1 MIYFWLKESFK
12 LIGRAK
18 GSFFISLIS
27 MTISVFL
34 IITSIVLIR
43 ISDVLQSGIKESVTI
58 NVFLND
64 SITKNELNQFEDK
77 LKREDFTKQVNF
89 ISKEQAADNFIKET
103 GQDFRKIL
111 DYNPLPASFSV
122 SLKENFVNKNSLQV
136 VINKLQKY
144 PNVDEV
150 VFQDKFVYTLL
161 SYIDNIKKYIFI
173 FTGILFFISIYIV
186 YSTVKLITNSKYEEM
201 ETMKLVGAKLSTIKA
216 PVILNSIYIGFFA
229 GIISTAIFWALIYYI
244 NNSTLLNFFV
254 DKNLIY
260 YVAVLLLV
268 GPLISASI
276 SIFTLRKISL
286 KI

>member
-1 MIYFWLKESFK
+1 MIKFWLKESFK

-34 IITSIVLIR
+34 IITSLILIR
-43 ISDVLQSGIKESVTI
+43 ISDILQSGIKESITI

-64 SITKNELNQFEDK
+64 SIGKDDTKKLGDK
-77 LKREDFTKQVNF
+77 LKKEEFTKLVKF
-89 ISKEQAADNFIKET
+89 ISKEQAADNFIKQT
-103 GQDFRKIL
+103 GEDFRKIL

-122 SLKENFVNKNSLQV
+122 SLKENFVNKDSLQA
-136 VINKLQKY
+136 VISKLQKY

-161 SYIDNIKKYIFI
+161 SYLNNIKKYIFI

-186 YSTVKLITNSKYEEM
+186 YSTVKLITNSKYKEM

-229 GIISTAIFWALIYYI
+229 GIISFGIFLGVVYYI
-244 NNSTLLNFFV
+244 NNNTLFNFFI
-254 DKNLIY
+254 DKNLIFY
-260 YVAVLLLV
+260 LAALLLI
-268 GPLISASI
+268 GPVISASI
-276 SIFTLRKISL
+276 SLFTLRKISL

>member
-34 IITSIVLIR
+34 IITSFILIR
-43 ISDVLQSGIKESVTI
+43 ISDILQSGVKESITI
-58 NVFLND
+58 NIFLND
-64 SITKNELNQFEDK
+64 SISKKELKEFEDK
-77 LKREDFTKQVNF
+77 LNEEDFTKQVKY
-89 ISKEQAADNFIKET
+89 ISKEMAAENFIKET
-103 GQDFRKIL
+103 GEDFRKIL

-122 SLKENFVNKNSLQV
+122 SLKENFVNQNSIQTV
-136 VINKLQKY
+136 VKKLNKY

-161 SYIDNIKKYIFI
+161 SYLDNIKKYIFI

-229 GIISTAIFWALIYYI
+229 GIIASGIFLALIYYI
-244 NNSTLLNFFV
+244 NNNTLFNFLV
-254 DKNLIY
+254 DKNLIMY
-260 YVAVLLLV
+260 IAVLLII
-268 GPLISASI
+268 GPLISACI
-276 SIFTLRKISL
+276 SVFTLRKISL

>member
-1 MIYFWLKESFK
+1 MIKFWLKESFK

-34 IITSIVLIR
+34 IITSLILIR
-43 ISDVLQSGIKESVTI
+43 ISDILQSGIKESINI
-58 NVFLND
+58 NVFLKE
-64 SITKNELNQFEDK
+64 SIGKDDTKQLADK
-77 LKREDFTKQVNF
+77 LKSEDFTKQVKF

-103 GQDFRKIL
+103 GEDFRKIL
-111 DYNPLPASFSV
+111 DYNPLPASFSI
-122 SLKENFVNKNSLQV
+122 SLKENFVNKDSLQA
-136 VINKLQKY
+136 IISKLQKY

-150 VFQDKFVYTLL
+150 VFKDEFVYTLL
-161 SYIDNIKKYIFI
+161 SYLNNIKKYIFI

-186 YSTVKLITNSKYEEM
+186 YSTVKLITNSKYKEM

-229 GIISTAIFWALIYYI
+229 GIISFGIFLALIYYI
-244 NNSTLLNFFV
+244 NNSTFFNFFI
-254 DKNLIY
+254 DKNLVY
-260 YVAVLLLV
+260 YLVALLLI
-268 GPLISASI
+268 GPIISASI
-276 SIFTLRKISL
+276 SLFTLRKISL

>member
-34 IITSIVLIR
+34 IITSLILIR
-43 ISDVLQSGIKESVTI
+43 ISDVLQSGIKESITI

-64 SITKNELNQFEDK
+64 SINKNDLKQFEDK
-77 LKREDFTKQVNF
+77 LKGEDFTKQAKY
-89 ISKEQAADNFIKET
+89 ISKDQAADNFVKET
-103 GQDFRKIL
+103 GEDFRKIL

-122 SLKENFVNKNSLQV
+122 SLKGNFVNKDSLKT
-136 VINKLQKY
+136 VISKLKKY

-150 VFQDKFVYTLL
+150 VFQDEFVYTLL
-161 SYIDNIKKYIFI
+161 SYLDNIKKYIFI

-186 YSTVKLITNSKYEEM
+186 YSTVKLITNSKYKEM

-229 GIISTAIFWALIYYI
+229 GIISFGIFLALIYYI
-244 NNSTLLNFFV
+244 NNNTLFNFFI

-260 YVAVLLLV
+260 YLAGLLLI
-268 GPLISASI
+268 GPIISASI

>member
-1 MIYFWLKESFK
+1 MIFFWIKESFK

-43 ISDVLQSGIKESVTI
+43 ISDILQSGVKENITI
-58 NVFLND
+58 NIFLKD
-64 SITKNELNQFEDK
+64 SFSDEDIKQFKNK
-77 LKREDFTKQVNF
+77 LSDEEFTKQAKF
-89 ISKEQAADNFIKET
+89 ISKEKAADNFIKET
-103 GQDFRKIL
+103 GEDFRKIL
-111 DYNPLPASFSV
+111 DYNPLPASFSL
-122 SLKENFVNKNSLQV
+122 SLKENFVNKNSLQT

-150 VFQDKFVYTLL
+150 VFKDEFVYTLL
-161 SYIDNIKKYIFI
+161 SYLDNIKKYIFI

-186 YSTVKLITNSKYEEM
+186 YSTVKLIINSKYEEM

-229 GIISTAIFWALIYYI
+229 AIISAGIFIALLYYI
-244 NNSTLLNFFV
+244 NNHTLFTFLI
-254 DKNLIY
+254 DKNLILY
-260 YVAVLLLV
+260 TAALLII
-268 GPLISASI
+268 GPIISAAI
-276 SIFTLRKISL
+276 SLFTLRKISL

>member
-64 SITKNELNQFEDK
+64 SITKNELKQFEDK
-77 LKREDFTKQVNF
+77 LKGEDFTKQVNF

-103 GQDFRKIL
+103 GEDFRKIL

-244 NNSTLLNFFV
+244 NNSILLNFFI

-260 YVAVLLLV
+260 YVAALLLV